1 MTTGW
6 STETH
11 GPAFKGAFGGVS
23 LVGAIAAS
31 LIWASFTIAP
41 GWLGFVGSGL
51 GVFMLAIAAI
61 DRRRFVIPDQ
71 LNAMA
76 FIAGLIAAAFN
87 GEVSGAEAVTN
98 AILRAAVMFGI
109 FFAFRAGYC
118 SLRGREGMGF
128 GDVKLAAVAG
138 VWLDWTDLPIAVDI
152 GALSGLA
159 WVLCNRAIGKE
170 WKLTEKLP
178 FGLFFAPAIWA
189 CWLFAVWRQ
198 GLNSYRQIQYRVV
211 KAGWLAV
218 GTHSNARR

>member
-6 STETH
+6 LAGTYR
-11 GPAFKGAFGGVS
+11 PAVKAVMAGVP
-23 LVGAIAAS
+23 LIGAIGIS
-31 LIWASFTIAP
+31 VIWASFAVAS
-41 GWLGFVGSGL
+41 GWLGCVGSAL
-51 GVFMLAIAAI
+51 AVLMLAIAAI
-61 DRRRFVIPDQ
+61 DRRRFIIPDQ
-71 LNAMA
+71 LNALA
-76 FIAGLIAAAFN
+76 LVAGLLAAALN
-87 GEVSGAEAVTN
+87 GEVIEAEAITR

-109 FFAFRAGYC
+109 FFIFRAGYR

-152 GALSGLA
+152 AALSALA
-159 WVLCNRAIGKE
+159 WVLCDRAMGKE

-198 GLNSYRQIQYRVV
+198 G
-211 KAGWLAV
+211 
-218 GTHSNARR
+218 